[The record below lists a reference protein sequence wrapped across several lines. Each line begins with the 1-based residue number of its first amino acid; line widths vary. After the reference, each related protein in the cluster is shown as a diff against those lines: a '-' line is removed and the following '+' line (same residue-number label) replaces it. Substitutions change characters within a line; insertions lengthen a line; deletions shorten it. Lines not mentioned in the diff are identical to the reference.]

1 MEWRN
6 KISQLVRIINTCIK
20 QKRCIIY
27 IVAAVAL
34 QAQFCEC
41 EELLPG
47 RAVRLAPVRA
57 WQVLFVFTN
66 LLCKG
71 LGECV
76 IMKGEKEM
84 TEIKFENLQISNDY
98 MFKEVMKSNKGL
110 CKILVGSIMQQEI
123 EDIFYIETEKT
134 LQPYYDSRGIR
145 LDVIL
150 ADENHTRYN
159 LEMQARNVISKAG
172 VALLP
177 KRTRYYQSVIDMDM
191 LKKGQDF
198 DQLNPLVLI
207 FICTFDFY
215 NEGRYIYTFKS
226 RCLENLELELANDVT
241 VKLVNAKGKHGK
253 VNTLLKNFLQYVMTN
268 KPVDD
273 FTKDVERQV
282 WAVKNDKKAREEY
295 MVLQAKIREHEIVA
309 FEAGEAKGR
318 AEGLAAGEAQGEAN
332 QIIAM
337 VERKMKAKNMTC
349 EEAMDDLDCTT
360 KERQAYYD
368 YINKNK

>member
-1 MEWRN
+1 MSE
-6 KISQLVRIINTCIK
+6 T
-20 QKRCIIY
+20 
-27 IVAAVAL
+27 
-34 QAQFCEC
+34 
-41 EELLPG
+41 
-47 RAVRLAPVRA
+47 
-57 WQVLFVFTN
+57 
-66 LLCKG
+66 
-71 LGECV
+71 
-76 IMKGEKEM
+76 
-84 TEIKFENLQISNDY
+84 KFEDLKISNDF

-110 CKILVGSIMQQEI
+110 CKRLVGSIMQQDI
-123 EDIFYIETEKT
+123 EDIVYIETEKT

-191 LKKGQDF
+191 LKKGENF

-215 NEGRYIYTFKS
+215 KEGRYVYTFKS

-241 VKLVNAKGKHGK
+241 VKLVNAKGKQGQ
-253 VNTLLKNFLQYVMTN
+253 VNDLLKNFLEYVMTN

-318 AEGLAAGEAQGEAN
+318 EEGLAEGEAKKSRETAIKMLKKQKPLSEIKEFTDMSEEEIVRLAN
-332 QIIAM
+332 ENGLEVI
-337 VERKMKAKNMTC
+337 
-349 EEAMDDLDCTT
+349 DG
-360 KERQAYYD
+360 
-368 YINKNK
+368 

>member
-1 MEWRN
+1 MMSE
-6 KISQLVRIINTCIK
+6 T
-20 QKRCIIY
+20 
-27 IVAAVAL
+27 
-34 QAQFCEC
+34 
-41 EELLPG
+41 
-47 RAVRLAPVRA
+47 
-57 WQVLFVFTN
+57 
-66 LLCKG
+66 
-71 LGECV
+71 
-76 IMKGEKEM
+76 
-84 TEIKFENLQISNDY
+84 KFEDLKISNDF

-110 CKILVGSIMQQEI
+110 CKRLVGSIMQQDI
-123 EDIFYIETEKT
+123 EDIVYIETEKT

-191 LKKGQDF
+191 LKQGENF

-215 NEGRYIYTFKS
+215 KEGRYVYTFKS

-241 VKLVNAKGKHGK
+241 VKLVNAKGKHGQ
-253 VNTLLKNFLQYVMTN
+253 VNTLLKNFLRYVMTN
-268 KPVDD
+268 EPVDD
-273 FTKDVERQV
+273 FTEDVERQV

-309 FEAGEAKGR
+309 YE
-318 AEGLAAGEAQGEAN
+318 AGEAQGHAAGLAEGLAEGEAKKSRETA
-332 QIIAM
+332 I
-337 VERKMKAKNMTC
+337 KMLKKQKPLSEIKEFTDMS
-349 EEAMDDLDCTT
+349 EEEIVRLANENGLEVID
-360 KERQAYYD
+360 E
-368 YINKNK
+368 

>member
-1 MEWRN
+1 MMSE
-6 KISQLVRIINTCIK
+6 T
-20 QKRCIIY
+20 
-27 IVAAVAL
+27 
-34 QAQFCEC
+34 
-41 EELLPG
+41 
-47 RAVRLAPVRA
+47 
-57 WQVLFVFTN
+57 
-66 LLCKG
+66 
-71 LGECV
+71 
-76 IMKGEKEM
+76 
-84 TEIKFENLQISNDY
+84 KFEDLKISNDF

-110 CKILVGSIMQQEI
+110 CKRLVGSIMQQDI
-123 EDIFYIETEKT
+123 EDIVYIETEKT

-191 LKKGQDF
+191 LKQGENF

-215 NEGRYIYTFKS
+215 KEGRYVYTFKS

-241 VKLVNAKGKHGK
+241 VKLVNAKGKHGQ
-253 VNTLLKNFLQYVMTN
+253 VNTLLKNFLRYVMTN
-268 KPVDD
+268 EPVDD
-273 FTKDVERQV
+273 FTEDVERQV

-309 FEAGEAKGR
+309 YE
-318 AEGLAAGEAQGEAN
+318 AGEAQGEAKKSRETA
-332 QIIAM
+332 IEMLKDGEPLAKI
-337 VERKMKAKNMTC
+337 MKYSKLDKEAILLLAKENSL
-349 EEAMDDLDCTT
+349 EV
-360 KERQAYYD
+360 
-368 YINKNK
+368 IGG

>member
-1 MEWRN
+1 MSE
-6 KISQLVRIINTCIK
+6 T
-20 QKRCIIY
+20 
-27 IVAAVAL
+27 
-34 QAQFCEC
+34 
-41 EELLPG
+41 
-47 RAVRLAPVRA
+47 
-57 WQVLFVFTN
+57 
-66 LLCKG
+66 
-71 LGECV
+71 
-76 IMKGEKEM
+76 
-84 TEIKFENLQISNDY
+84 KFEDLKISNDF

-110 CKILVGSIMQQEI
+110 CKRLVGSIMQQDI
-123 EDIFYIETEKT
+123 EDIVYIETEKT

-191 LKKGQDF
+191 LKQGENF

-215 NEGRYIYTFKS
+215 KEGRYVYTFKS

-241 VKLVNAKGKHGK
+241 VKLVNAKGKHGQ
-253 VNTLLKNFLQYVMTN
+253 VNTLLKNFLRYVMTN
-268 KPVDD
+268 EPVDD
-273 FTKDVERQV
+273 FTEDVERQV

-309 FEAGEAKGR
+309 YE
-318 AEGLAAGEAQGEAN
+318 AGEAQGHAAGLAEGLAEGEAKKSRETA
-332 QIIAM
+332 I
-337 VERKMKAKNMTC
+337 KMLKKQKPLSEIKEFTDMSEEEIVRLAKENGL
-349 EEAMDDLDCTT
+349 EVIDG
-360 KERQAYYD
+360 
-368 YINKNK
+368 

>member
-1 MEWRN
+1 MSE
-6 KISQLVRIINTCIK
+6 T
-20 QKRCIIY
+20 
-27 IVAAVAL
+27 
-34 QAQFCEC
+34 
-41 EELLPG
+41 
-47 RAVRLAPVRA
+47 
-57 WQVLFVFTN
+57 
-66 LLCKG
+66 
-71 LGECV
+71 
-76 IMKGEKEM
+76 
-84 TEIKFENLQISNDY
+84 KFEDLKISNDF

-110 CKILVGSIMQQEI
+110 CKRLVGSIMQQDI
-123 EDIFYIETEKT
+123 EDIVYIDTEKT

-150 ADENHTRYN
+150 ADDNHTRYN

-191 LKKGQDF
+191 LKKGENF

-215 NEGRYIYTFKS
+215 KEGRYVYTFKS

-241 VKLVNAKGKHGK
+241 VKLVNAKGKQGQ
-253 VNTLLKNFLQYVMTN
+253 VNDLLKNFLEYVMTN

-295 MVLQAKIREHEIVA
+295 MVLQAKIREHEIIA
-309 FEAGEAKGR
+309 FEAGEAQGHAAGL
-318 AEGLAAGEAQGEAN
+318 AEGEAKKSRETALEMLKDGEPLTKIMKYSKLAKED
-332 QIIAM
+332 ILLL
-337 VERKMKAKNMTC
+337 AKENGIETVV
-349 EEAMDDLDCTT
+349 A
-360 KERQAYYD
+360 
-368 YINKNK
+368 

>member
-1 MEWRN
+1 MSETR
-6 KISQLVRIINTCIK
+6 
-20 QKRCIIY
+20 
-27 IVAAVAL
+27 
-34 QAQFCEC
+34 
-41 EELLPG
+41 
-47 RAVRLAPVRA
+47 
-57 WQVLFVFTN
+57 
-66 LLCKG
+66 
-71 LGECV
+71 
-76 IMKGEKEM
+76 
-84 TEIKFENLQISNDY
+84 FEDLQISNDF

-110 CKILVGSIMQQEI
+110 CKRLVGSIMQQDI
-123 EDIFYIETEKT
+123 EDIVYIDTEKT

-150 ADENHTRYN
+150 ADDNHTRYN

-191 LKKGQDF
+191 RKKGENF

-215 NEGRYIYTFKS
+215 KEGRYVYTFKS

-241 VKLVNAKGKHGK
+241 VKLVNAKGKQGQ
-253 VNTLLKNFLQYVMTN
+253 VNDLLKNFLEYVMTN

-295 MVLQAKIREHEIVA
+295 MVLQAKIREHEIIA
-309 FEAGEAKGR
+309 FEAGEAKKSRETALEMLKDG
-318 AEGLAAGEAQGEAN
+318 EPLTKIMKYSKLAKED
-332 QIIAM
+332 ILLL
-337 VERKMKAKNMTC
+337 AKENGIETVV
-349 EEAMDDLDCTT
+349 A
-360 KERQAYYD
+360 
-368 YINKNK
+368 